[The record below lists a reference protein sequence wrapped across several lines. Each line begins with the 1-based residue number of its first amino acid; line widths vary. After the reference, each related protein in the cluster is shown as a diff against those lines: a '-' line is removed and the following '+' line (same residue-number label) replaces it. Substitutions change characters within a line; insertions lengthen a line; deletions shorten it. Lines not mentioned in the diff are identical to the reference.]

1 MGEIKVFRSFYQR
14 VMKKII
20 LIGFM
25 GSGKTSVSLLLSEKL
40 NLPLYSL
47 DQLIEEKY
55 QKTIPQIFQE
65 KGEIGFREYEIE
77 MAKSLKDISFGIFDC
92 GGGVVMNKIILD
104 YLKEKNGI
112 IVYLKTS
119 FLEIKKRLKNDNQ
132 RPLFKDL
139 KKAKKIYCLR
149 RYLYEN
155 YADLI
160 VLTDKKTVEEVSD
173 EIISQI

>member
-1 MGEIKVFRSFYQR
+1 
-14 VMKKII
+14 
-20 LIGFM
+20 M
-25 GSGKTSVSLLLSEKL
+25 GSGKTSVSLLLSQKL

-55 QKTIPQIFQE
+55 QKTIGQIFQE

-77 MAKSLKDISFGIFDC
+77 MAKSLKDIDFGVFDC
-92 GGGVVMNKIILD
+92 GGGVVLNKIILD
-104 YLKEKNGI
+104 YLKEKDGI

-119 FLEIKKRLKNDNQ
+119 FSEIKKRLKNDTQ
-132 RPLFKDL
+132 RPLFKDI
-139 KKAKKIYCLR
+139 KKAKKLYYLR
-149 RYLYEN
+149 CYLYKS

-160 VLTDKKTVEEVSD
+160 VFTDKKKVEEVAY

>member
-1 MGEIKVFRSFYQR
+1 
-14 VMKKII
+14 MKKII

-55 QKTIPQIFQE
+55 
-65 KGEIGFREYEIE
+65 EIGFREYEIE